1 MSASH
6 ARSRC
11 GSTSPLSPGALAE
24 AAQRGTTPSSPDS
37 GQTAGKIAECD
48 RKLAQYRA
56 ALDAGANPATV
67 AAWIDETEAQKA
79 SCALVMRRPNR
90 DRA

>member
-1 MSASH
+1 MAE
-6 ARSRC
+6 RLR
-11 GSTSPLSPGALAE
+11 ALAE
-24 AAQRGTTPSSPDS
+24 AAQQDTTPASVDT

-67 AAWIDETEAQKA
+67 AAWIAETEAEKA
-79 SCALVMRRPNR
+79 ACVLGNA
-90 DRA
+90 